1 MLAECA
7 SCARRKAQSLN
18 DFPSLSLLLPE
29 ISPNCLHKQ
38 PHADCWGSQQG
49 GSEWSRDVET
59 GRDGGMD
66 PRCHPPQKINKSCH
80 YMMSNPG
87 TVDIVQVFRVYG
99 FHFTGRK

>member
-1 MLAECA
+1 MPAECA

-49 GSEWSRDVET
+49 GSEWSQDVET
-59 GRDGGMD
+59 GGKEGWIRVVTL
-66 PRCHPPQKINKSCH
+66 QKNKQ
-80 YMMSNPG
+80 MMPLHD
-87 TVDIVQVFRVYG
+87 V
-99 FHFTGRK
+99 